1 MRRVAG
7 LVVVVA
13 LLAAWLSLPLAVL
26 AATKVAVIEVK
37 GMVCQA

>member
-1 MRRVAG
+1 MQRVAG
-7 LVVVVA
+7 LVTA
-13 LLAAWLSLPLAVL
+13 LLLTSWLTMPLPAL

>member
-7 LVVVVA
+7 LMAV
-13 LLAAWLSLPLAVL
+13 LLLMAWLTVPVTAF

>member
-7 LVVVVA
+7 LVAV
-13 LLAAWLSLPLAVL
+13 LLLMSWLTMPLPTL

-37 GMVCQA
+37 GMVCSA